1 VHMAHAGHGLV
12 GDPTYG
18 GKRKL
23 PKAALPEI
31 AAEAVKAF
39 PRQALHAAVLGF
51 EHPVTGDL
59 VRFEAPLPP
68 DMVDLLDAVRLA
80 V

>member
-1 VHMAHAGHGLV
+1 LV

-23 PKAALPEI
+23 PSKALNEDGAC
-31 AAEAVKAF
+31 AVQSF

-51 EHPVTGDL
+51 KHPITSEM
-59 VRFEAPLPP
+59 VRFEASLPQDMCDLIEILHRPLT
-68 DMVDLLDAVRLA
+68 
-80 V
+80 